1 MPSNF
6 HITSWKHSW
15 SEHAELQYGT
25 TRDTPNRR
33 KVLAKR
39 DKLLICNFTAQG
51 SSPICDSEWYT
62 IDGFSL
68 VTSDRLAH
76 NPLYNCRAL
85 VDNAPGGLA
94 RQNETVTELPPSPTS
109 HLQLTELRSEAVSQC
124 AGPCHN
130 TACSQTTSLTC
141 LHNIIIFFHPVGIQK
156 RLKINTVWGWKA
168 AWFTL
173 SSLKR
178 RTREGVRFK
187 TPISNK
193 KIKTI
198 VWQIL
203 KWNISVMLSFFV
215 TGCLVLFFLTEIL
228 AKEYINMQK
237 YICKGNFSF
246 FIQNPP
252 KITTVFHAPLLHSHL
267 IFLGHT

>member
-62 IDGFSL
+62 IDGLSL

-109 HLQLTELRSEAVSQC
+109 HLQLTELRSEQWVSVQ
-124 AGPCHN
+124 GLVTTRPVHKPRLSH
-130 TACSQTTSLTC
+130 ACTIL
-141 LHNIIIFFHPVGIQK
+141 LFFSILLAFRK
-156 RLKINTVWGWKA
+156 GWK
-168 AWFTL
+168 
-173 SSLKR
+173 
-178 RTREGVRFK
+178 
-187 TPISNK
+187 
-193 KIKTI
+193 
-198 VWQIL
+198 
-203 KWNISVMLSFFV
+203 
-215 TGCLVLFFLTEIL
+215 
-228 AKEYINMQK
+228 
-237 YICKGNFSF
+237 
-246 FIQNPP
+246 
-252 KITTVFHAPLLHSHL
+252 
-267 IFLGHT
+267 